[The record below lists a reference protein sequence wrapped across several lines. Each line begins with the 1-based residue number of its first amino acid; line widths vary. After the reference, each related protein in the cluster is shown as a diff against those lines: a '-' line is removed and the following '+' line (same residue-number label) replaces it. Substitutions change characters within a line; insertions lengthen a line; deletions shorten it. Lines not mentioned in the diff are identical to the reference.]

1 MIALQYLLAH
11 AIGVIAGV
19 GYYLGGYTV
28 WLTPLTIF
36 IFVPL
41 LELVLSPDGK
51 NETALSR
58 SGREHFEAGI
68 LYLVIPLQYGL
79 LFFFLSQ
86 IAWGE
91 RTLIEELGM
100 IFSMGICC
108 GAYGINAAHELGHR
122 SSRWARRGAKVL
134 LLTSLYQHFFI
145 EHNRGHHARVAT
157 EEDPASARLGESL
170 YAFWWRSV
178 IGSFRSA
185 WGFEVQR
192 LSRRTLSPWRWENEM
207 IRFVVTELGLCVLI
221 GAFFGLLT
229 LGAFLAAAL
238 IGALLLET
246 VNYIEHY
253 GLQRSRRPKGRSYES
268 VKPIHSWNSDHPLS
282 RALLFELS
290 RHSDHHANPKRHYQR
305 LRSFEESYQL
315 PTGYTG
321 MIVLSLF
328 PPLYRY
334 IIERQ
339 LERERSRVSALHA
352 ASSID
357 GGAHA

>member
-36 IFVPL
+36 VLVPI
-41 LELVLSPDGK
+41 LELILPPDEK
-51 NETALSR
+51 NETALDR
-58 SGREHFEAGI
+58 TGHEQFETVI

-79 LFFFLSQ
+79 LFFFLYQ
-86 IAWGE
+86 IAWGGGA
-91 RTLIEELGM
+91 LIEDLGM
-100 IFSMGICC
+100 TFSMGICC

-122 SSRWARRGAKVL
+122 SSHWARRGSKVL

-170 YAFWWRSV
+170 YAFWRRSM

-185 WGFEVQR
+185 WDLEVQR
-192 LSRRTLSPWRWENEM
+192 LSRRKLSPWRWGNEM
-207 IRFVVTELGLCVLI
+207 VRFITMELGLCALI
-221 GAFFGLLT
+221 GAFFGLPA

-246 VNYIEHY
+246 INYIEHY
-253 GLQRSRRPKGRSYES
+253 GLHRTRRPKGRSYEP

-290 RHSDHHANPKRHYQR
+290 RHSDHHANPRRHYQQ

-321 MIVLSLF
+321 MIILSLI

-334 IIERQ
+334 VIERQ
-339 LERERSRVSALHA
+339 LERERSRVSALHTE
-352 ASSID
+352 SSTD
-357 GGAHA
+357 RGVHA